1 MNRVDLTY
9 RLRKLGM
16 RKPQFAVKLGMAVD
30 TVYQWQEVPVY
41 AVSLLEALEAIA
53 PMFDNDSPLLT
64 VYATEIDRAR
74 VALAQAKEKA

>member
-41 AVSLLEALEAIA
+41 AVSLLEALE
-53 PMFDNDSPLLT
+53 
-64 VYATEIDRAR
+64 EIERLKFELKR
-74 VALAQAKEKA
+74 REVKK